1 MYKHILWLRYS
12 DISQLS
18 LGFAVGQ
25 PLNLTHL
32 QQTFISDENYMCGH
46 RLADVALCVTKK

>member
-32 QQTFISDENYMCGH
+32 QQTLFLIKITC
-46 RLADVALCVTKK
+46 VATGWLM